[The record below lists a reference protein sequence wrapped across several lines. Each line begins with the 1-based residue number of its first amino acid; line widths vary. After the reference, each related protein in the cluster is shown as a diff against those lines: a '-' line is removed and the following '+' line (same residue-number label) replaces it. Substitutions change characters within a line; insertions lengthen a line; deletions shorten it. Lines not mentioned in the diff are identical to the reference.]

1 MFLPRFSGNDNGNPN
16 NWIFWAELYFI
27 YLGFD
32 EKDWLPLPSFYF
44 DGEALSWFD
53 WLFRNKLLVDWNHFK
68 DAFTQRFQQ
77 QANIN
82 VLGRLANFS
91 QVHYDY
97 VSSVPIVSQSVVVS
111 PFPVS
116 SHFSKSS
123 AIASTYNTGS
133 SQADQVFD
141 ESSHHIEDP
150 VYEFDMAFDL
160 VEDNSMGLQMP
171 LQVTEVLSTPTWCV
185 EIDYRGDMHSRK
197 SNVAEDECLET
208 NTDIVFGGSLHRN
221 ESDLQGQFANLKLV
235 VTENSVF
242 HEILSSDFDAP
253 IGVAGEISLIPRD
266 DDGEIAESYPCLFN
280 QSFFADFGALAIESM
295 TDDLPTCYWFDTG
308 QYVSQSITFV
318 FRRKTCGDHLSAT
331 DFDKDGYLP
340 IIGAQGGDVQF
351 FAIICPSCY
360 SSGDDSKTTCEGA
373 FHNWLLDMLA
383 SYVLAIGSGNS
394 MVHQGSDTIS
404 NEAWKVS
411 NVMFTLLL
419 VWVLV
424 ETPNETRTAQQ
435 LHLTDRE
442 YLFISFGS
450 REPMVSTSQ
459 STHALPMRY
468 FDANSLCR
476 GFSRQKTDLV
486 EFDEMYVDI
495 IFLKLAIIEDLYLD
509 KLLFEN
515 KGGVSKSEIQSYD
528 VRNDVKQ
535 KQINEGIRHAE
546 CFFPMDDGVNLFIVK
561 LGGTV
566 KVNCVW
572 DSGISSKT
580 MHQNGLMET
589 TEAHLLLE
597 FIEITSRLFSYFYD
611 AHLKESTQSKERRKT
626 TLRVDHTHTSVCP
639 IININCMCGFE
650 CIYVAGIVTF
660 KWVKVVQSTQL
671 LLSEAIGEEHAIYIV
686 IVLNLE
692 DKVLIEDESIVM
704 NQPQPNR
711 DTNKDITQID
721 IGPSK
726 SNRARPSQ
734 RIVWDPGPFTLC

>member
-1 MFLPRFSGNDNGNPN
+1 ME
-16 NWIFWAELYFI
+16 ELYFT

-32 EKDWLPLPSFYF
+32 EKDWLPLSSFYF

-82 VLGRLANFS
+82 VLGRLANSS
-91 QVHYDY
+91 Q
-97 VSSVPIVSQSVVVS
+97 
-111 PFPVS
+111 
-116 SHFSKSS
+116 SS

-141 ESSHHIEDP
+141 ESSHHIEDS

-171 LQVTEVLSTPTWCV
+171 LQVTEVLSTPTWCI
-185 EIDYRGDMHSRK
+185 EIDYRGDTHSRK

-208 NTDIVFGGSLHRN
+208 NTDVVFGGSLQRN
-221 ESDLQGQFANLKLV
+221 ESDLQGQLANLKLV
-235 VTENSVF
+235 VTKKIVF

-266 DDGEIAESYPCLFN
+266 DDGEIAESYPYLFN
-280 QSFFADFGALAIESM
+280 Q
-295 TDDLPTCYWFDTG
+295 
-308 QYVSQSITFV
+308 
-318 FRRKTCGDHLSAT
+318 RKTCGDHLSAT

-340 IIGAQGGDVQF
+340 IIGTQSGDVQF

-373 FHNWLLDMLA
+373 FHNCLLDMLA

-404 NEAWKVS
+404 NEAWKSRTYSVDL
-411 NVMFTLLL
+411 TIH
-419 VWVLV
+419 
-424 ETPNETRTAQQ
+424 TRPTNE
-435 LHLTDRE
+435 
-442 YLFISFGS
+442 
-450 REPMVSTSQ
+450 
-459 STHALPMRY
+459 
-468 FDANSLCR
+468 
-476 GFSRQKTDLV
+476 
-486 EFDEMYVDI
+486 
-495 IFLKLAIIEDLYLD
+495 
-509 KLLFEN
+509 
-515 KGGVSKSEIQSYD
+515 SEIQSYD

-546 CFFPMDDGVNLFIVK
+546 CFFPIDDGVNLFIVK

-572 DSGISSKT
+572 DPGISSKT

-597 FIEITSRLFSYFYD
+597 FIDITSRLFSYFYD

-639 IININCMCGFE
+639 MININCMCGFE

-671 LLSEAIGEEHAIYIV
+671 LLSEAIGEEHAISIV
-686 IVLNLE
+686 IVLILE
-692 DKVLIEDESIVM
+692 DKVLIEDGSIVM